1 MVCPDC
7 AVIITKFRSPGLRR
21 PSLVPTLRAQR
32 GQSYLRASDTWLKRR
47 SRCFLVKRNVR
58 SIRATILTQRY
69 SFIFFPRKSIRRVGS
84 EFPPGSSQIVLH
96 LHLTEHVCPLKQV
109 SPWLVAA
116 PQEGTVPGNV
126 TDVPFPDSE
135 FTDAPGA
142 LIPGLP
148 PETQIQV
155 GPRTSPS
162 PAAAD
167 AGGPS
172 TLTPRETLP

>member
-1 MVCPDC
+1 M
-7 AVIITKFRSPGLRR
+7 
-21 PSLVPTLRAQR
+21 
-32 GQSYLRASDTWLKRR
+32 
-47 SRCFLVKRNVR
+47 
-58 SIRATILTQRY
+58 
-69 SFIFFPRKSIRRVGS
+69 GS

-126 TDVPFPDSE
+126 TDVPFPDLE

-148 PETQIQV
+148 P
-155 GPRTSPS
+155 GDPDS
-162 PAAAD
+162 
-167 AGGPS
+167 GGASNKPLS
-172 TLTPRETLP
+172 SCG

>member
-7 AVIITKFRSPGLRR
+7 AVIITKFRSPGLHR

-69 SFIFFPRKSIRRVGS
+69 SFIYFPRKSIRRVGS

-135 FTDAPGA
+135 FTDAPGRTHSWVT
-142 LIPGLP
+142 PGDP
-148 PETQIQV
+148 D
-155 GPRTSPS
+155 S
-162 PAAAD
+162 
-167 AGGPS
+167 GGASNKPLS
-172 TLTPRETLP
+172 SCG